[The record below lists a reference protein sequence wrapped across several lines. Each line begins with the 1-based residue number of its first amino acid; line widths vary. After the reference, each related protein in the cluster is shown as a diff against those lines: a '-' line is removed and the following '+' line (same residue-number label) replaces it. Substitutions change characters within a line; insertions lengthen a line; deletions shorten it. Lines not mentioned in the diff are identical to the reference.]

1 MCGRADG
8 GSGGGGGCGSGGGDG
23 GGNVLCKCA
32 RLAEHASSCV
42 MMAAAAAEGQCLCRW
57 GGSDRAAKVFAVCAM
72 CVFVCLCLW
81 LCDLESN
88 WLAVYRMCME
98 IRGVSEQTV
107 LYFNWATRFDWI
119 WDLGQGGCERV
130 LGVGGS
136 RGGA

>member
-1 MCGRADG
+1 MQVCSVGRACLKLCDD
-8 GSGGGGGCGSGGGDG
+8 GGCGCRGAVFVSVGWIGSGSQG
-23 GGNVLCKCA
+23 VC
-32 RLAEHASSCV
+32 CV
-42 MMAAAAAEGQCLCRW
+42 CY
-57 GGSDRAAKVFAVCAM
+57 VCV
-72 CVFVCLCLW
+72 CVCLCLW